1 MKRNLSLI
9 LVALALSDV
18 LYAQA
23 NLEIALKRGS
33 KGELQTRDQLQRL
46 IKTYDLAK
54 WTFTRSILI
63 DEEAIP
69 HSHPVLTL
77 SARHVK
83 DDELLLSTFVH
94 EQAHWFLTQNQ
105 KATEDAKKEL
115 RAIFPKVPI
124 KPPEGASDEE
134 STYLHL
140 IVIYLEYRADRE
152 LMGELR
158 ARQIMEFWATDHYT
172 WIYKSVLERPRDIGN
187 IAFKYKLVPRV
198 LG

>member
-1 MKRNLSLI
+1 M
-9 LVALALSDV
+9 

-23 NLEIALKRGS
+23 NFEIALKRGT
-33 KGELQTRDQLQRL
+33 KGEQQSRDQLQRL
-46 IKTYDLAK
+46 IKTYDLVK
-54 WTFTRSILI
+54 WTFTKSILI

-69 HSHPVLTL
+69 HSHPILTL

-115 RAIFPKVPI
+115 RSMFPKVPI

-140 IVIYLEYRADRE
+140 IVIYLEYRAGRE
-152 LMGELR
+152 LMGELK
-158 ARQIMEFWATDHYT
+158 ARQVMEFWAADHYM
-172 WIYKSVLERPRDIGN
+172 WIYKTVLERPRDIGN
-187 IAFKYKLVPRV
+187 IVFKHKLVPAVR
-198 LG
+198 G